1 MDSVKIEL
9 LLSSVGFRG
18 SDLDSLS
25 PPFETE
31 YDTRI
36 GLKWYPSATGPD
48 TWTIVLTA
56 VGIPS
61 ALFAKKFA
69 ELLATDI
76 YNWAKDSLKRFFANK
91 PHNSGMLE
99 LKLDDVHLYSLTP
112 LEVLTSSDLVPI
124 LQGTDLTLA
133 KEWEIL
139 VDPSSGKIT
148 LRPVA
153 EKK

>member
-1 MDSVKIEL
+1 MDNVKIEL

-18 SDLDSLS
+18 SDLDSLA

-31 YDTRI
+31 HDTRI

-48 TWTIVLTA
+48 TWTIVLTV
-56 VGIPS
+56 VGVPA

-76 YNWAKDSLKRFFANK
+76 YNWAKDSLRGFFSKR

-99 LKLDDVHLYSLTP
+99 IKLDDVYIYSLSP
-112 LEVLTSSDLVPI
+112 LDVLTARDLVPA
-124 LQGTDLTLA
+124 LLA
-133 KEWEIL
+133 VELKQSKEWEIL
-139 VDPSSGKIT
+139 VDAATGRIT
-148 LRPVA
+148 FRQAA
-153 EKK
+153 EQQ

>member
-1 MDSVKIEL
+1 MNDVKIEL

-18 SDLDSLS
+18 SDLEGLS

-36 GLKWYPSATGPD
+36 GLKWYASATGPD
-48 TWTIVLTA
+48 TWAIIITV
-56 VGIPS
+56 VGVPA

-76 YNWAKDSLKRFFANK
+76 YNWAKGALKRFFSEK

-99 LKLDDVHLYSLTP
+99 IKLDDVYIYSLSP
-112 LEVLTSSDLVPI
+112 LDVLTSSELVPV
-124 LQGTDLTLA
+124 LLATHLTKA
-133 KEWEIL
+133 KEWEIFI
-139 VDPSSGKIT
+139 DPDTRQIT
-148 LRPVA
+148 LRPSA
-153 EKK
+153 EEK